1 MASLP
6 HPVQYQGSKRN
17 LASNILELLRDFF
30 GIKLTNA
37 DLSRANWDDSTPVGQ
52 IITGAILGEGDLSG
66 TDFSANDM
74 RGCNFSGS
82 QLVGCRFD
90 RADLTQV
97 CFRDAD
103 LRNTSFV
110 GAKLMRADLSEANL
124 NGADFT
130 GAELTE
136 AEMPLSDSEVIWD
149 EGIAV
154 KEWVIRT
161 IQYYRKINFFEQYN
175 DLSDEQLANILKRLC
190 RRNECFGCGSFTTG
204 NDYEVIQFDRQRTLR
219 AIPLD
224 ILYGD
229 DPGEYN
235 FEYAVQTLEKWEDI
249 SYGAFQPKNILDV
262 GEYMVGLTIDGKKY
276 QINPWEDPFELAPQL
291 NPLIAYT
298 GYQFEVWHLDSA
310 LVFALTVDDKYRL
323 ESERGLSFHQW

>member
-1 MASLP
+1 MKITADEFLRR
-6 HPVQYQGSKRN
+6 YAEG
-17 LASNILELLRDFF
+17 ERDFF
-30 GIKLTNA
+30 GIKLTNT
-37 DLSRANWDDSTPVGQ
+37 DLSRQ

-66 TDFSANDM
+66 TDFSANV

-97 CFRDAD
+97 CFSDAD
-103 LRNTSFV
+103 LRNASFV

-124 NGADFT
+124 NGA
-130 GAELTE
+130 
-136 AEMPLSDSEVIWD
+136 
-149 EGIAV
+149 
-154 KEWVIRT
+154 
-161 IQYYRKINFFEQYN
+161 
-175 DLSDEQLANILKRLC
+175 
-190 RRNECFGCGSFTTG
+190 
-204 NDYEVIQFDRQRTLR
+204 
-219 AIPLD
+219 
-224 ILYGD
+224 

-249 SYGAFQPKNILDV
+249 SYGAFEPKNILDV

-298 GYQFEVWHLDSA
+298 GYQFEVWHLDAA
-310 LVFALTVDDKYRL
+310 LVFALTVDEKYRL